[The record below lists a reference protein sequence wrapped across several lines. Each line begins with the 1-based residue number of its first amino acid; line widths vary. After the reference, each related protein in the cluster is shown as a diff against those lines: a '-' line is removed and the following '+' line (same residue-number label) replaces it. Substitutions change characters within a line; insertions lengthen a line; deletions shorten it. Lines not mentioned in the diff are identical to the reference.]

1 MSLIQSILLGIVQG
15 LTEFLPVSSSGHLVI
30 LRKLLGISTESSLMF
45 DVMLHA
51 GTLAAVFAA
60 FWGDIKRLL
69 YEIVHMFQDI
79 YHNIKSYL
87 QSLRSKEEQR
97 FCKVVHNNYRK
108 LFIMIVISTLP
119 TALMGVLFE
128 SLVKTAS
135 SSLLA
140 AGIGLYVTSVML
152 LVVDFSKDGKKLPR
166 DVGYH
171 CALLIGICQGFAVFP
186 GVSRS
191 GITIAA
197 CLLCGFQ
204 KKFSVK
210 YSFIMSIPAIIGAMI
225 WEIKGLIGVG
235 FDAIQF
241 MYGLAGVALAAFI
254 GYLCIKLMLGLIR
267 KKRFKYFSGYCFV
280 IGTVALICHFI
291 M

>member
-1 MSLIQSILLGIVQG
+1 MTLVQSILLGIVQG

-30 LRKLLGISTESSLMF
+30 LRKLLGISTQTGLMF

-60 FWGDIKRLL
+60 FWGDIKRMLKEAVNIL
-69 YEIVHMFQDI
+69 WDI
-79 YHNIKSYL
+79 FKNMKIWI
-87 QSLRSKEEQR
+87 QNLRSKEEQR
-97 FCKVVHNNYRK
+97 FCKIVHNNYRK
-108 LFIMIVISTLP
+108 LFVMIVISTIP
-119 TALMGVLFE
+119 TVLIGVLLE
-128 SLVKTAS
+128 SFVETAS
-135 SSLLA
+135 DSLLA

-152 LVVDFSKDGKKLPR
+152 LVVDFTKDGKKLPR
-166 DVGYH
+166 DAGYGT
-171 CALLIGICQGFAVFP
+171 ALLIGVCQGLAVFP

-210 YSFIMSIPAIIGAMI
+210 YSFIMSIPAIIGALI
-225 WEIKGLIGVG
+225 WEAKGLFGKG
-235 FDAIQF
+235 FDAILF
-241 MYGLAGVALAAFI
+241 MYGLAGVVLASFI
-254 GYLCIKLMLGLIR
+254 GYLCIKAMLGLVR
-267 KKRFKYFSGYCFV
+267 KKKFKYFAGYCFV
-280 IGTVALICHFI
+280 IGTVALICQFV